1 MKTTLAI
8 LVLALIPQD
17 MPQDAQKVIAQ
28 ADLKLEAL
36 RRSYEESCA
45 KVKAQELKDLQRIH
59 DAIEKGNPA
68 GATAIKTKIDVLA
81 ADVVAVVKGGSSV
94 EQWLQGKWVATLG
107 GAGDVIEFRGDKI
120 VGSGIGDRTKG
131 KVVINGSTVQLVW
144 DSGYVETMRVPQN
157 FGDEATGTGR
167 SGALVFKRLK

>member
-1 MKTTLAI
+1 MKTMFAL
-8 LVLALIPQD
+8 LCLALIPQD
-17 MPQDAQKVIAQ
+17 MPLDAQKVIAQ
-28 ADLKLEAL
+28 ADVKLDAL
-36 RRSYEESCA
+36 RKSYEDACA

-68 GATAIKTKIDVLA
+68 GATAIKIKIDTLA
-81 ADVVAVVKGGSSV
+81 ADVTAVVKGSSSV
-94 EQWLQGKWVATLG
+94 EQWLQGKWIATLG
-107 GAGDVIEFRGDKI
+107 GAGDVIEFKGDKI

-131 KVVINGSTVQLVW
+131 KVVVDGSTVQLVW
-144 DSGYVETMRVPQN
+144 ESGYVETMRVPRG